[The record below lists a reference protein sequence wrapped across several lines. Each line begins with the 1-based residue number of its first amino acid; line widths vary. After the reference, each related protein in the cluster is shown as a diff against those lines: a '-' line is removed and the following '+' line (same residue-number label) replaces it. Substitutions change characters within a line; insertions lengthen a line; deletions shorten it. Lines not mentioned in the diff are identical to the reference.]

1 MKESDFIA
9 LDKKINYLVALCQK
23 LTKENRQLRQE
34 EQYWR
39 AEKAKL
45 MEKNDVA
52 RNKVEAMIQRLRS
65 LEHES

>member
-9 LDKKINYLVALCQK
+9 LDQKMHNLVVLCRK
-23 LTKENRQLRQE
+23 LTMENQQLRRQE
-34 EQYWR
+34 QSWR

-45 MEKNDVA
+45 MKKNDVI
-52 RNKVEAMIQRLRS
+52 RSKLETIIGRLRS

>member
-9 LDKKINYLVALCQK
+9 LDQKMHNLVALCRK
-23 LTKENRQLRQE
+23 LTMENQQLRRQE
-34 EQYWR
+34 QSWR

-45 MEKNDVA
+45 MEKNDVI
-52 RNKVEAMIQRLRS
+52 RSKLETVIERLRS

>member
-9 LDKKINYLVALCQK
+9 LDQKINYLVALCQK
-23 LTKENRQLRQE
+23 LTTENRKLRQ
-34 EQYWR
+34 QQQSWV

-52 RNKVEAMIQRLRS
+52 RTKVEAMIQHLRS

>member
-9 LDKKINYLVALCQK
+9 LDQKINYLVALCQK
-23 LTKENRQLRQE
+23 LTTENRQLRQQ
-34 EQYWR
+34 EQSWI

-52 RNKVEAMIQRLRS
+52 RTKVETMIQRLRS

>member
-9 LDKKINYLVALCQK
+9 LDQKMHNLVALCRK
-23 LTKENRQLRQE
+23 LTMENQQLRRQE
-34 EQYWR
+34 QSWR

-45 MEKNDVA
+45 MKKNDVV
-52 RNKVEAMIQRLRS
+52 RSKLETIIGRLRP

>member
-9 LDKKINYLVALCQK
+9 LDQKMHYLVALCRK
-23 LTKENRQLRQE
+23 LTMENQQLRCQE
-34 EQYWR
+34 QSWM

-45 MEKNDVA
+45 MEKNDVI
-52 RNKVEAMIQRLRS
+52 RNKLETIIQRLKS

>member
-9 LDKKINYLVALCQK
+9 LDQKMHYLVALCRK
-23 LTKENRQLRQE
+23 LTMENQQLRHQE
-34 EQYWR
+34 QSWR

-45 MEKNDVA
+45 MEKNDVI
-52 RNKVEAMIQRLRS
+52 RSKLETVIERLRS

>member
-9 LDKKINYLVALCQK
+9 LDQKMHNLVALCRK
-23 LTKENRQLRQE
+23 LTMENQQRQE
-34 EQYWR
+34 QSWR

-45 MEKNDVA
+45 MEKNDVI
-52 RNKVEAMIQRLRS
+52 RSKLETVIERLRS

>member
-9 LDKKINYLVALCQK
+9 LDQKMHDLVALCRK
-23 LTKENRQLRQE
+23 LTMENQQLRRQE
-34 EQYWR
+34 QSWI

-45 MEKNDVA
+45 MEKNDVI
-52 RNKVEAMIQRLRS
+52 RNKLEAVIQRLRS